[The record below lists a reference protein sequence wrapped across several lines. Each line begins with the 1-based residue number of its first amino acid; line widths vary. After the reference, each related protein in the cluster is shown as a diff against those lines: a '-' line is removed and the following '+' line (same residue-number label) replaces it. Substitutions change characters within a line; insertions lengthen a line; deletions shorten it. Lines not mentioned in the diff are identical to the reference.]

1 VVVERLPK
9 LEQLVVQV
17 VVQLVDK
24 TRAVV
29 TEHRDKVMT
38 VVLHHL
44 LVPMADQVVAVLVQ

>member
-1 VVVERLPK
+1 VVERLLK

-17 VVQLVDK
+17 VAQLVDK
-24 TRAVV
+24 IRAVV
-29 TEHRDKVMT
+29 TEQRDKVMT